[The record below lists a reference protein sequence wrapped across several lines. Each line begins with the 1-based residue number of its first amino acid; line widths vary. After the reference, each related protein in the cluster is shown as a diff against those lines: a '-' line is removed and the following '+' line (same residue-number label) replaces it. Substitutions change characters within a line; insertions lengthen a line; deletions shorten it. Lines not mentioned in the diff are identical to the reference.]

1 MWAITKEIDAKCKKK
16 KESNCCKM
24 WNITKVIVAK
34 LDKIDENCCKGWKIT
49 KEIDAKGGG

>member
-1 MWAITKEIDAKCKKK
+1 MQKVENN
-16 KESNCCKM
+16 ERYCCKM